1 MVILVAI
8 SRQTHNHILADHSHY
23 LHESGKRNIHETSL
37 LPLSFPAS
45 QRHPAP
51 ATASAL
57 TTVRRRANATAA
69 VARPTV
75 MAWPPWRPA
84 GPDVCWLPLPR
95 STGAEGAEGAEG
107 ARKA

>member
-1 MVILVAI
+1 MLILVAI
-8 SRQTHNHILADHSHY
+8 SRQSHHHILADHSHY
-23 LHESGKRNIHETSL
+23 LHERKRNMKHL
-37 LPLSFPAS
+37 CCHLAS
-45 QRHPAP
+45 QLPST
-51 ATASAL
+51 TASAL

-75 MAWPPWRPA
+75 MAWPPRPA